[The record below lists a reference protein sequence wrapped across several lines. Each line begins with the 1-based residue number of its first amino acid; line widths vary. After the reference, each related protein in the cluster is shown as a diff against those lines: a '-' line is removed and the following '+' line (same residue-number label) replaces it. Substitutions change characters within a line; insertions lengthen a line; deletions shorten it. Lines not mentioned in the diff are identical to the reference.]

1 MSIQS
6 SINQALSIGGLLY
19 TQTGGY
25 KAKQEK
31 ILAEQQKQ
39 SEIQNLKEQITQAGS
54 SVRTAQEGMKR
65 YAEGTPV
72 GKESIQLAAKASD
85 TQAEAFE
92 KLFQLEPSSQHLLQ
106 ASIARNRATKLSNR
120 LYDTEVA
127 REANKRAAD
136 RVNAMSEQK
145 QSAQRYMMLLK
156 EDKQ

>member
-6 SINQALSIGGLLY
+6 SINQAINLGGLLY

-39 SEIQNLKEQITQAGS
+39 SEIQNLKEQITQAGG

-72 GKESIQLAAKASD
+72 GKESIQLAAQASD

-92 KLFQLEPSSQHLLQ
+92 KLFQLDPSSQHLLQ
-106 ASIARNRATKLSNR
+106 ASIARNRATRLSNR
-120 LYDTEVA
+120 LYDIEIA
-127 REANKRAAD
+127 KEANKRAAD

-145 QSAQRYMMLLK
+145 ESAKRYMMLLK